1 MDLVAYSQIKNLAY
15 IMKSNNIVVP
25 RLRGLGLMKDEEPW
39 PRKELLVKAEYQGLY
54 ECVHA
59 CRSRFIMNA
68 CWAEYSAHTDAVAEK
83 YIEFERDEDGVDHL
97 SPVAIKWDKGHGRKR
112 KVFKY
117 VIKQAKKRV
126 LKQFEVWNKYCGR
139 DDVLYIHARIGGEN
153 WDTYRDEVETQ
164 PWFLEKVDDAFDSTY
179 CDIFAKIGD
188 VYERRMK

>member
-39 PRKELLVKAEYQGLY
+39 PRKELLIKAEYQGLY
-54 ECVHA
+54 ECVML
-59 CRSRFIMNA
+59 CDSDFKINA
-68 CWAEYSAHTDAVAEK
+68 NWSEFSDRTRAIEEY
-83 YIEFERDEDGVDHL
+83 YITFERDGDRIIHTAPLAVR
-97 SPVAIKWDKGHGRKR
+97 WDRVHGKKR
-112 KVFKY
+112 KAFKY
-117 VIKQAKKRV
+117 VIKQARKRV
-126 LKQFEVWNKYCGR
+126 FKQFEVWNKYCGR